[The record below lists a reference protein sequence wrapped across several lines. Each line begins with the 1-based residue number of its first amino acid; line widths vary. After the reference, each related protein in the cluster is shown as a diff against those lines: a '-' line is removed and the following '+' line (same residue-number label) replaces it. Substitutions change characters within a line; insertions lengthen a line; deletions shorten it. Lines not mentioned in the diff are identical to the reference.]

1 MQNISKIGCIH
12 KMTLYNKYTYWGAQY
27 YENGKRVQIT
37 RKTKREVEEVFYSKP
52 RCIDCLM
59 RVANV
64 LEHRK
69 KTQET
74 RLYEDGDYKHKT
86 ESISY
91 AVYGNKYEV
100 RISSEIVNDNKAI
113 QEINAYG
120 PKGRLVFTYRYK
132 DRPTD
137 PVDPNG
143 FQRVFRD
150 LQEVMPCSK

>member
-1 MQNISKIGCIH
+1 MTTRSRIGSVCKVLI
-12 KMTLYNKYTYWGAQY
+12 NRKYVYWRAQY
-27 YENGKRVQIT
+27 YENGKEVAIT
-37 RKTKREVEEVFYSKP
+37 RKSKQELEEAFYSMP

-59 RVANV
+59 RVVNV

-86 ESISY
+86 ESMSY

-100 RISSEIVNDNKAI
+100 RISSEIVNNNKAI

-137 PVDPNG
+137 PVDANG